1 MKKYILIALLAS
13 TTLTLF
19 AQDNSVYEKKE
30 YISGKDTLR
39 YRILY
44 PINYDPG
51 KKYPV
56 ILFLHGSGERG
67 SDNEAQLT
75 HGSKL
80 FANEAN
86 RTKYPAFVI
95 FPQCPRADGWGR
107 VRRDATKKDS
117 LNGFVFDSGQPIGR
131 SLEMVGQLLDS
142 FKNSGKVNAKKIYV
156 GGLSMGGMGTFE
168 ILWRK
173 PGYFAAAFPIC
184 GGGDPSK
191 VKQYGKKFPIWV
203 FHGDKDGSVPVACS
217 RLMVGV
223 LKSGKAKVKYSEYP
237 GVGHDSWN
245 NAFAEPELLN
255 WLFAQKK

>member
-1 MKKYILIALLAS
+1 MKKIISLIIIAIIATPAL
-13 TTLTLF
+13 
-19 AQDNSVYEKKE
+19 AQDNSAYEKKE

-44 PINYDPG
+44 PKNYDAK
-51 KKYPV
+51 KKYPLV
-56 ILFLHGSGERG
+56 LFLHGSGERG
-67 SDNEAQLT
+67 NDNEAQLI

-80 FANEAN
+80 WLDEAN
-86 RTKYPAFVI
+86 RSKYPAIVI
-95 FPQCPRADGWGR
+95 FPQCPRNDGWGR
-107 VRRDATKKDS
+107 IRRDATRKDS

-156 GGLSMGGMGTFE
+156 GGLSMGGFGTFE

-173 PGYFAAAFPIC
+173 PNYFAAAFPIC
-184 GGGDPSK
+184 GGGDPGK
-191 VKQYGKKFPIWV
+191 IGQYGKKFPIWV
-203 FHGDKDGSVPVACS
+203 FHGDKDPAVPVSCS
-217 RLMVGV
+217 RLMVGA
-223 LKSGKAKVKYSEYP
+223 LKAAKDKVKYTEYP